1 MILIALVLSAAQPA
15 PAASADPGEAIRTT
29 AIAYSNCIKAKV
41 GAAPKSGTPESA
53 ADSVLAACAAEDRRL
68 RAAVDAQLAVVPEAQ
83 RAEARKQVDEGLA
96 EGRASIVDA
105 IRQSRAAPTAP
116 AN

>member
-1 MILIALVLSAAQPA
+1 MILVALMLSVAHAAP
-15 PAASADPGEAIRTT
+15 ADPGAAIRTS

-53 ADSVLAACAAEDRRL
+53 ADTVLAACAAEDTKL
-68 RAAVDAQLAVVPEAQ
+68 RAAVDAQLAVVPAAQ

-105 IRQSRAAPTAP
+105 IRQSRASP
-116 AN
+116 ATPAR